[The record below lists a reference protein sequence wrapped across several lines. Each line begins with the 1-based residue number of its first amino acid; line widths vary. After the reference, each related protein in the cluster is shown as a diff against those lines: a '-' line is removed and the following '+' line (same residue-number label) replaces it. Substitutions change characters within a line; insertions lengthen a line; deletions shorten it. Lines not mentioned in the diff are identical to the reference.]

1 MVSFKAIC
9 ENNYSI
15 ILDSM
20 IRKNIF
26 ENYNN
31 YEDTE
36 ACFKHMLN
44 GYYHDFFQVEDG
56 NNNYLGVIFS
66 YDFRLNDLNCK
77 MEFVFNDNLEEDISL
92 DIINLHVQYLFKEYP
107 INKIYIKCENRD
119 KVTLLQRAQFEIEM
133 TLKDYLYLDGKY
145 VDQIFLSRRR

>member
-31 YEDTE
+31 YEDIE

-66 YDFRLNDLNCK
+66 YDFRLNDLNSK

-92 DIINLHVQYLFKEYP
+92 EIINLYVQYLFKEYP
-107 INKIYIKCENRD
+107 INKIFIKCENRD